1 VTSLPF
7 VDQDLNNRVPKSKVA
22 YLIKAQQDQMMK
34 DPSEYIKDLL
44 PPTLSF
50 VESEQFEQ
58 EVARVQ
64 QKLQQKGDSKKK
76 EAVFP
81 DVPKKVPVKDLNKV
95 TEDVERG
102 ILAYEGSVI
111 KQVNL

>member
-1 VTSLPF
+1 MTSLPF
-7 VDQDLNNRVPKSKVA
+7 VDQDLNHRVPKSKVA

>member
-1 VTSLPF
+1 M
-7 VDQDLNNRVPKSKVA
+7 DQDLNNRVPKSKVA

-64 QKLQQKGDSKKK
+64 QKLQQK